1 MGEEDEVVCLS
12 EGPIL
17 SNGVE
22 DIINIEE
29 EGVTEKDGNK
39 PVKENDCEEMKKKPK
54 KKKMNSR
61 KRKKKMQRDLQ
72 NTHVT
77 IVEKLDVE
85 DVADTRHTSF
95 SGQTFNA
102 NSGGGQAEYS
112 TQSLDMSREAEVVE
126 QQQA

>member
-29 EGVTEKDGNK
+29 EDVTEKDGNK
-39 PVKENDCEEMKKKPK
+39 PVKKKDCEEMKKKPK

-77 IVEKLDVE
+77 IGEKLDVE
-85 DVADTRHTSF
+85 DVTDTSHTSF

-102 NSGGGQAEYS
+102 NSGGG
-112 TQSLDMSREAEVVE
+112 
-126 QQQA
+126 